1 MPYTI
6 SVTLDTPSAQRISQD
21 LAVITGVADLT
32 SYNATHAEVTPIT
45 GKFKT
50 TLAVLAGSLTDNGHV
65 VYWNRTTKAFTAFKP
80 APARSIATAE
90 DLTIA
95 AVDTSKLPAV
105 YFDGTNGALV
115 IPTDSTAGTVALAPT
130 GSLAAAAGT
139 EAADNTDVGA
149 FNFIAIGLI

>member
-50 TLAVLAGSLTDNGHV
+50 TLAVVAESTTDKGYIVH
-65 VYWNRTTKAFTAFKP
+65 WDRGTKAFKAFDTA
-80 APARSIATAE
+80 S
-90 DLTIA
+90 TIGA
-95 AVDTSKLPAV
+95 A
-105 YFDGTNGALV
+105 
-115 IPTDSTAGTVALAPT
+115 
-130 GSLAAAAGT
+130 
-139 EAADNTDVGA
+139 AADNTDVGA